1 MADTGS
7 IPFADAVDYVRN
19 KGDDE
24 FESSFDETYG
34 DPNHN
39 GLEDGTLRSGFTL
52 IVLAAAF
59 LFFLVVLRY
68 GCFWFIDYVIM
79 CDHRQNPRNHRGFFR
94 HNLSK
99 CCPCWFPSSVPDVD
113 PLDNQGRSNG
123 NDGSTAA
130 NTSNH
135 SDSSS
140 DSSEDGRMEMV
151 ERNRS
156 YARRLVRILSE
167 EQKRSIFASI
177 LNGRT
182 ATSADISEKRREE
195 DFRSQQNASLSESED
210 STTSFNESSI
220 VVPDGSPLPTNID
233 EIENNHACCPICIQ
247 DIKVGDKVYHCN
259 HCHHLF
265 HFDCIL
271 EWVGTG
277 STLCPYCRRE
287 IFTRRMLEQAYQK
300 HQSKKQS
307 QGGV

>member
-1 MADTGS
+1 MADSGS

-19 KGDDE
+19 KRGED

-34 DPNHN
+34 DPSHN
-39 GLEDGTLRSGFTL
+39 DLEDDTLRSGFTL

-59 LFFLVVLRY
+59 LFFLVVMRY
-68 GCFWFIDYVIM
+68 CCFWFIDYVIM
-79 CDHRQNPRNHRGFFR
+79 CDHRRNPRNHRSFFR
-94 HNLSK
+94 HNLSR
-99 CCPCWFPSSVPDVD
+99 CCPCWFPSMVPGVES
-113 PLDNQGRSNG
+113 LDNPGRSNG

-135 SDSSS
+135 SNSSS

-177 LNGRT
+177 LNSRT

-195 DFRSQQNASLSESED
+195 DFQSQLNASLSESEN
-210 STTSFNESSI
+210 STTSFHESSI

-233 EIENNHACCPICIQ
+233 DIENNNACCPICIQ

-287 IFTRRMLEQAYQK
+287 IFTRRTLEQAYQK
-300 HQSKKQS
+300 QLSKKQDQS
-307 QGGV
+307 GV